1 MSGSARRVVPAM
13 GTIWNSRSLLFIVA
27 LICWLTSYPVEGR
40 AAEEKS
46 DGRAAVLDE
55 SLPVHSGMSAHSPV
69 VNVLKRGD
77 VVTIE
82 YEMEGSL
89 GAWCGIIEEGRAAIS
104 GYVPC
109 GQLRREEPM
118 RKSWERVGATGGT
131 GGDTTSVIVRG
142 NQVLVPVVLGCGG
155 RTVEALLLLDTGAS
169 ISMINTEIADKLGIK
184 PAETKMGV
192 GQVVGG
198 GLIVLFIA
206 KIDYLTAGPFTKSG
220 MEISVVI
227 HKGSAVNYDGLL
239 GMDFLRDL
247 KYTVDTRDNLIRWEG
262 SP

>member
-1 MSGSARRVVPAM
+1 M
-13 GTIWNSRSLLFIVA
+13 
-27 LICWLTSYPVEGR
+27 R
-40 AAEEKS
+40 AAEA
-46 DGRAAVLDE
+46 GRAHEEEL
-55 SLPVHSGMSAHSPV
+55 G
-69 VNVLKRGD
+69 
-77 VVTIE
+77 
-82 YEMEGSL
+82 EG
-89 GAWCGIIEEGRAAIS
+89 WRH
-104 GYVPC
+104 
-109 GQLRREEPM
+109 
-118 RKSWERVGATGGT
+118 
-131 GGDTTSVIVRG
+131 RG
-142 NQVLVPVVLGCGG
+142 NGRRYDERDCQREQVLVPVVLGCGG